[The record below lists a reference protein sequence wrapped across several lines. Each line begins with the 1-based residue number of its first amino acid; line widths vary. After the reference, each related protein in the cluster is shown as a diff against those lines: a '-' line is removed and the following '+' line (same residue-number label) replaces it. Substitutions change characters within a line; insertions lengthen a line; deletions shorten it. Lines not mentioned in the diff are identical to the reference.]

1 MPHRGA
7 HQRRRLLPYGRYD
20 LNLADVLLGLVCEVL
35 LVALLLAAVF
45 AGR

>member
-1 MPHRGA
+1 VPHRGA
-7 HQRRRLLPYGRYD
+7 HQRRRPLLGGRYD

-45 AGR
+45 SGR